1 MGVSAA
7 LGQSTATELQEVLHA
22 ERRGVPFLVYR
33 DGQARQR
40 MLALEPDVEELSV
53 GRDPGSDLSLSWDGQ
68 VSRLH
73 ARLERVGPHWTLE
86 DDGLSRNG
94 SFVNGERVHG
104 RQRLEENDVLRFGGT
119 SVVFRSPGQGAGG
132 ATIVAPEQEA
142 DLRVS
147 EAQKR
152 VLVALCRP
160 YKGSPIYASPASNQR
175 IAEELFLSLD
185 AVKSQM
191 RALFAKFGLDDLPQN
206 EKRVRLVE
214 RALESGIVS
223 EHEL

>member
-7 LGQSTATELQEVLHA
+7 LGHATATELQEVLAA

-40 MLALEPDVEELSV
+40 IRALEPDVEELSV

-73 ARLERVGPHWTLE
+73 ARLERVGPHWTLD

-94 SFVNGERVHG
+94 SYVNGERVHG
-104 RQRLEENDVLRFGGT
+104 RQRLGENDVMRFGGT
-119 SVVFRSPGQGAGG
+119 SVVFRSPGQGEGG
-132 ATIVAPEQEA
+132 ATIVAPEQE
-142 DLRVS
+142 DMRVS
-147 EAQKR
+147 DAQHR

-160 YKGSPIYASPASNQR
+160 YKGAPIYASPASNQR
-175 IAEELFLSLD
+175 IAEELVLSLD

-214 RALESGIVS
+214 RALESGVVS